1 MQDPHPFTIFHLDG
15 ERGLRGGERQLLY
28 LACALRAR
36 GHDNVIVCRAG
47 AELEAEARRL
57 RLETMR
63 LPFWSDFNPV
73 SALALARAARRR
85 PRAVLHAHTGRAAG
99 VGAVAAR
106 LGRLPFVA
114 HRRVDFALSGSLSR
128 RLKYD
133 SAGRVIAISRAVAD
147 QLVRDGLRPDLIS
160 IVPSGLPVGAEERA
174 WAGQDDSR
182 FCAPSPRRRESARL
196 SLAQEL
202 GLPAGARW
210 VGNLAALVPH
220 KDQRTLIA
228 AAKKVLERRPGTVF
242 VIGGA
247 GPEEGA
253 LRAAISAAG
262 LEGRVALAGHR
273 RDPAAFLAALD
284 VFCLS
289 SWGEGMGSV
298 LLEAAACGLPIA
310 ATAAGGIVEVV
321 EDERTGLLSPPR
333 RPDLLAHSLLR
344 LLADDAL
351 GRRLAAGA
359 QERLERFGLER
370 MAKDLEEVYAGLV
383 FRGSYAPRRAA
394 GAVLSLGRA

>member
-1 MQDPHPFTIFHLDG
+1 MPVLSPFTVFHLDG

-36 GHDNVIVCRAG
+36 GHHNIVVCRRG
-47 AELEAEARRL
+47 ADLEAEARRL
-57 RLETMR
+57 RLETMS
-63 LPFWSDFNPV
+63 LPFWSDFHPV
-73 SALALARAARRR
+73 SAAVLARAARRR

-99 VGAVAAR
+99 VGALAAR
-106 LGRLPFVA
+106 LGRLPWVA
-114 HRRVDFALSGSLSR
+114 HRRVDFPLSGALSR

-133 SAGRVIAISRAVAD
+133 SAGKVIAISRAVAD
-147 QLVRDGLRPDLIS
+147 QLVKDGLRPDLIS
-160 IVPSGLPVGAEERA
+160 LVPSGLPVGAHERA

-182 FCAPSPRRRESARL
+182 FCPPSPSRRRAARRA
-196 SLAQEL
+196 LAAEL
-202 GLPAGARW
+202 GLPEDARW

-228 AAKKVLERRPGTVF
+228 AAGKVLERRPRTVF
-242 VIGGA
+242 VIGGE
-247 GPEEGA
+247 GPEEPA
-253 LRAAISAAG
+253 LRAAVAAAG

-310 ATAAGGIVEVV
+310 ATSAGGIVEVI
-321 EDERTGLLSPPR
+321 EDGRTGLLSPPR

-344 LLADDAL
+344 LLDDEAL

-359 QERLERFGLER
+359 QERLTLFGLER
-370 MAKDLEEVYAGLV
+370 MAAALEEVYAGLA
-383 FRGSYAPRRAA
+383 FRGSYARRPAAVAALSPRRA
-394 GAVLSLGRA
+394 